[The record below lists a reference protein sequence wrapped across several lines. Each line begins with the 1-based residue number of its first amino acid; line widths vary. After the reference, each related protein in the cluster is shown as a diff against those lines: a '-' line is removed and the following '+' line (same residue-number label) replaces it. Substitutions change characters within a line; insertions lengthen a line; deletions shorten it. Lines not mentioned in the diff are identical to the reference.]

1 MSLSDAPHRVHTDGM
16 PPWLPR
22 LLRWLVVI
30 WLAMQVGVFVFSQ
43 LSSLIINLVLA
54 LFLSFALEP
63 AVRFLAKRG
72 WRRGIATVV
81 VFFTLLLFSV
91 GFFAIMLPPV
101 LQEGGNLAA
110 QLTDVVEEYGPQ
122 IEETLGL
129 ELSLDAVAD
138 SVEGLGAL
146 VERYAA
152 NVTGRVAG
160 VASAFGRFIVN
171 ALMVALFTFYLLAD
185 GPKLRRRVFSVFP
198 PERQPEVIRIWELAI
213 EKTGGYVYSRL
224 VLAIASGVFTSV
236 ALSVI
241 GVRHA
246 LALGIWVGV
255 VSQFVP
261 AVGTYIASVVPL
273 FVAFVDDPTKAL
285 WVLIVLVAYQQVE
298 NLLIAPRVT
307 ARTMSLHPAVGF
319 GAAIAGILIL
329 GALGAFI
336 ALPAAAI
343 IQAFVSAYLDQH
355 PVVANRLIDDDRY
368 EEWTLAAEAEVEAPS
383 QRRSEQAGDDA
394 GNPST

>member
-1 MSLSDAPHRVHTDGM
+1 N
-16 PPWLPR
+16 
-22 LLRWLVVI
+22 
-30 WLAMQVGVFVFSQ
+30 VG
-43 LSSLIINLVLA
+43 
-54 LFLSFALEP
+54 
-63 AVRFLAKRG
+63 
-72 WRRGIATVV
+72 
-81 VFFTLLLFSV
+81 
-91 GFFAIMLPPV
+91 
-101 LQEGGNLAA
+101 
-110 QLTDVVEEYGPQ
+110 
-122 IEETLGL
+122 
-129 ELSLDAVAD
+129 
-138 SVEGLGAL
+138 
-146 VERYAA
+146 
-152 NVTGRVAG
+152 GRVAG